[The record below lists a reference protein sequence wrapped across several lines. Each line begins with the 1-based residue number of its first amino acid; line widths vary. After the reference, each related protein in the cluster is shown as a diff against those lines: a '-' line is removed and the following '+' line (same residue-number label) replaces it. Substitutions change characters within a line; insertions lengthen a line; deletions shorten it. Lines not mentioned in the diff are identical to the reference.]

1 MATLGSRG
9 ATPRSSVAGL
19 PPLRA
24 GVALAGALAAVVL
37 AAAPAPAWAQSKA
50 SAPAESPVYRSQH
63 HDFRVIT
70 VVEGLEHPWGMAF
83 LPGGDI
89 LVTERPGR
97 LRIVRGGVLDPKPV
111 AGVPEVAAVGQG
123 GLLDV
128 ALHPDFERN
137 RLVYLS
143 YSKPDPRGATTAVVR
158 GRFEGDRLVD
168 VEEIFE
174 ADARS
179 DRSVH
184 FGSRLVFDGK
194 GHLFIS
200 IGERGV
206 MQEAQNLANHQ
217 GTIVRLHDD
226 GRVPADNPFVGRE
239 DARPEIYAYGIRSPQ
254 GLALHPTTGE
264 LWEAEHGPRGGDEI
278 NLILPGRNYGWPVIT
293 YGINYNGQPISDI
306 TEKEGMEQP
315 LHYWVPSIATSGLAF
330 YTGDRFPHWKGDVF
344 VGGLAG
350 MHLARVRFQG
360 TTPVEQEKLLTELG
374 HRIRDVRSGPDG
386 YLYLLVD
393 APNAPMLRLE
403 PAGR

>member
-1 MATLGSRG
+1 
-9 ATPRSSVAGL
+9 VAGL

-278 NLILPGRNYGWPVIT
+278 NLVLPGRNYGWPVIT

>member
-1 MATLGSRG
+1 
-9 ATPRSSVAGL
+9 VAGL

-24 GVALAGALAAVVL
+24 GVALAGALAAVAL

-254 GLALHPTTGE
+254 GLALHPATGE

>member
-278 NLILPGRNYGWPVIT
+278 NLVLPGRNYGWPVIT